1 MGVETIYRPDFN
13 LFIFGSVCRFIILI
27 DYNIIIKMKKI
38 IQFIIFTLI
47 VLILNIHQISADE
60 KIKIGLIVP
69 LSGEYKE
76 IGDSIL
82 KATRLA
88 INKIDNNKI
97 KIIPK
102 DTRADPKV
110 TLKVS
115 KELQEQGIKII
126 IGPVFNKNLEYLKD
140 LKEVTFLSLSN
151 TNTNNPINVING
163 GINAISQIKAIKKF
177 QEFNNLERSIL
188 LIPNSNFRSEIEDAV
203 VKTKI
208 KLKDKFIYDTDPTI
222 LTSQIEK
229 LTRYKI
235 RKQNLKDEI
244 KRLENSDEANKE
256 NKILNLE
263 KKDTL
268 GGINFDSVIIADFDE
283 SLKSVTT
290 SLLYTDV
297 SSERVNYITLNQWFD
312 KSILKEENLQP
323 IYFPSI
329 NKENYDNFVSEY
341 FKIYNDY
348 PNQISFLSFDLVGLV
363 YFLIYKNDFVID
375 NKIFYKKNKFKGKI
389 GIFEINKNK
398 ISHILNFYVAE
409 NNNFRKIF

>member
-1 MGVETIYRPDFN
+1 
-13 LFIFGSVCRFIILI
+13 
-27 DYNIIIKMKKI
+27 MKKI
-38 IQFIIFTLI
+38 IQFIVFTLMG
-47 VLILNIHQISADE
+47 LILNIHQISADE

-76 IGDSIL
+76 IGNSIL

-88 INKIDNNKI
+88 INKIDDNKI

-115 KELQEQGIKII
+115 EELQEQGIKII
-126 IGPVFNKNLEYLKD
+126 IGPVFNKNLAYLKD

-151 TNTNNPINVING
+151 TNTNNPNNVING

-177 QEFNNLERSIL
+177 QEFKNLERSIL
-188 LIPNSNFRSEIEDAV
+188 LIPNSTFRSEIEDAI

-244 KRLENSDEANKE
+244 KRLENSNEVNKE
-256 NKILNLE
+256 IKIFNLE

-297 SSERVNYITLNQWFD
+297 SSNRVNYITLNQWFD

-375 NKIFYKKNKFKGKI
+375 KKIFYKKNKFKGKI